1 MRTWD
6 FQPHCQA
13 GDACMLER
21 RRAVFSETG
30 LEAGRGEASAMEKPF
45 SASQG
50 NDTCRAKIQAV
61 LEVAGEDQNA
71 L

>member
-1 MRTWD
+1 
-6 FQPHCQA
+6 
-13 GDACMLER
+13 
-21 RRAVFSETG
+21 
-30 LEAGRGEASAMEKPF
+30 MEKPF